1 MPTRPWW
8 TWLPVCDTPG
18 RGLCS
23 QGPRE
28 EVPALPAAQAWVE
41 PPEGACGAAAGRLE
55 GVSQEQTDS
64 SENIPTEII
73 SISCVKTW
81 LSSEII
87 SDMIQLIKACMVLTV
102 SLEEIILHK
111 KNKKSL

>member
-1 MPTRPWW
+1 M
-8 TWLPVCDTPG
+8 
-18 RGLCS
+18 
-23 QGPRE
+23 
-28 EVPALPAAQAWVE
+28 
-41 PPEGACGAAAGRLE
+41 
-55 GVSQEQTDS
+55 
-64 SENIPTEII
+64 
-73 SISCVKTW
+73 W